1 MSKLL
6 VDITDTVRYSV
17 CSCNTHYIP
26 MLKMS
31 SVLLLLSL
39 FAVMDYFPTTKG
51 FSDTSIPIRRSLLS
65 PRKNNNH
72 TPYRHSVNINIRK
85 SLLFSTT
92 AKNVEKVVTTPDD
105 ESTSFS
111 MERKNDD
118 QWHWV
123 EDSDIENLSINYR
136 NDDDDD
142 NNEEEDRQGEDDSNN
157 NSKEI
162 SKMRFKIHGNPRPLQ
177 RHRTSRG
184 HMYNPSLKYQ
194 KSFLNAYQ
202 NLIYDD
208 EQHNI
213 DMDMNNDYDYDDD
226 TPLFDATKYL
236 AITIIFRMK
245 RPKSHFINNKPGL
258 GRIKKKA
265 LSQLLPIRTDVDNL
279 AKFVLDSM
287 NGVLYEDDKQII
299 SLHATK
305 LLDNVGL
312 CEGSTEIYIRTIN
325 GDEDMEKIIES
336 SISNIDI

>member
-1 MSKLL
+1 MNSA
-6 VDITDTVRYSV
+6 
-17 CSCNTHYIP
+17 
-26 MLKMS
+26 
-31 SVLLLLSL
+31 LLLLSL
-39 FAVMDYFPTTKG
+39 FAVMDCFPTTKG
-51 FSDTSIPIRRSLLS
+51 FFDTSIPIRRSFS
-65 PRKNNNH
+65 PRTNDNRP
-72 TPYRHSVNINIRK
+72 TYRHSVDINTRS

-92 AKNVEKVVTTPDD
+92 AKNVDIGVTTPND

-111 MERKNDD
+111 MERKNND

-123 EDSDIENLSINYR
+123 EDFDRKKLRINYR

-142 NNEEEDRQGEDDSNN
+142 DNDNEEDRQGESNNNN
-157 NSKEI
+157 NSKQI

-202 NLIYDD
+202 NLIFDD

-213 DMDMNNDYDYDDD
+213 YMDMNNDYDYDD
-226 TPLFDATKYL
+226 TPLFDANKYL

-287 NGVLYEDDKQII
+287 NGVLYEDDKQIM

>member
-1 MSKLL
+1 
-6 VDITDTVRYSV
+6 
-17 CSCNTHYIP
+17 

-31 SVLLLLSL
+31 SALLLLSLL
-39 FAVMDYFPTTKG
+39 FAVMDYVPTTKG
-51 FSDTSIPIRRSLLS
+51 FVSDTSIPIRRSFS

-72 TPYRHSVNINIRK
+72 PTYSIKNINIRS

-92 AKNVEKVVTTPDD
+92 AKNVEKELVTTPNET

-123 EDSDIENLSINYR
+123 EDCDRENLRINYR
-136 NDDDDD
+136 NDDDE
-142 NNEEEDRQGEDDSNN
+142 NEEENRQGENNNNNN
-157 NSKEI
+157 NSKQI

-202 NLIYDD
+202 NLIFDD
-208 EQHNI
+208 EQQHNI
-213 DMDMNNDYDYDDD
+213 DDMNINNDYLYDD
-226 TPLFDATKYL
+226 TPIFDATKYL

-265 LSQLLPIRTDVDNL
+265 QSQLLPIRTDVDNL

-287 NGVLYEDDKQII
+287 NGVLYEDDKQIMSI
-299 SLHATK
+299 HATK

>member
-1 MSKLL
+1 M
-6 VDITDTVRYSV
+6 IY
-17 CSCNTHYIP
+17 YIP

-31 SVLLLLSL
+31 SALLLLSL
-39 FAVMDYFPTTKG
+39 FAVMDCIPTTKG
-51 FSDTSIPIRRSLLS
+51 FSDTIIPIRRSLS

-92 AKNVEKVVTTPDD
+92 AKNVEKVVTTPND
-105 ESTSFS
+105 ESTPFS
-111 MERKNDD
+111 MERKDDD

-123 EDSDIENLSINYR
+123 EDSDRENLRINYR

-142 NNEEEDRQGEDDSNN
+142 DNEEEDRQGENDSNN
-157 NSKEI
+157 SKQI

-202 NLIYDD
+202 NLTDDD

-213 DMDMNNDYDYDDD
+213 DMNIKNGNDYDYDD
-226 TPLFDATKYL
+226 TPLFDANKYL

-287 NGVLYEDDKQII
+287 NGVLYEDDKQIM

-325 GDEDMEKIIES
+325 GDVDMEKIIES
-336 SISNIDI
+336 SISNIDIIKMTISKNKKK